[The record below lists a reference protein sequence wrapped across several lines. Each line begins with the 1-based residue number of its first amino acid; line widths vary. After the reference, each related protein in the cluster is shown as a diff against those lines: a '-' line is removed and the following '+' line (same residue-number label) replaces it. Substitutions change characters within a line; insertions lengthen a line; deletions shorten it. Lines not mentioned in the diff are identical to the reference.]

1 MAKMTIECAD
11 PNDFKSVLELAE
23 QAVGKCNITY
33 ANTAKALIEAGT
45 VKSEREAARKIAEGT
60 DEPVETVRHR
70 IKEGKK
76 EVGGVSPKPETLTK
90 STTSTE
96 LEKLDFEDGEDDVD
110 AVAEY
115 EEEFDTD
122 DDQPAPSGRPRVE
135 TNRSAFDRV
144 VTETK
149 KQTQPQHGGARP
161 GSGRKPKHGQE
172 QEQRREYVSS
182 NPEFASIAI
191 SQLERIR
198 HHNNPDDAI
207 AALIMVKKWI
217 EDRIEAIT
225 RGDKNTRIIS

>member
-1 MAKMTIECAD
+1 MDT
-11 PNDFKSVLELAE
+11 
-23 QAVGKCNITY
+23 AV
-33 ANTAKALIEAGT
+33 
-45 VKSEREAARKIAEGT
+45 S
-60 DEPVETVRHR
+60 
-70 IKEGKK
+70 
-76 EVGGVSPKPETLTK
+76 KPENLTK
-90 STTSTE
+90 PTHLTK

-161 GSGRKPKHGQE
+161 GSGRKPKQE
-172 QEQRREYVSS
+172 QEPSRKWASS
-182 NPEFASIAI
+182 NPHFASIAI